1 MDFVSIFPLK
11 IIVPLNYHSYF
22 KEKVKVPE
30 RGLKLKLKLKIKMEK
45 VKELK
50 KEIIKKGYTS
60 IQISEYIER
69 FQGKTNSFRC

>member
-1 MDFVSIFPLK
+1 MDFVSRLPLK

-30 RGLKLKLKLKIKMEK
+30 RGLKLKIKIKIKIKIKMEK

-50 KEIIKKGYTS
+50 K
-60 IQISEYIER
+60 
-69 FQGKTNSFRC
+69 